1 MEAYLQQDATQ
12 SSGSILSA
20 IAVLGLILFLS
31 LEGLRPPAPKPITAS
46 ATEFSAERARE
57 ILYRLV
63 GDGIPH
69 PTGSPQNDVV
79 RGRVMD
85 EFSNL
90 GYQPAVQQGVAC
102 DEYGGCATVN
112 NVVARLE
119 GSEPGDSVLAA
130 AHYDSVAAGPGAF
143 DDGAGAATVLEC
155 ARAFKTLQQP
165 KHSIIFLVDDGEE
178 AGLLGA
184 RAFVA
189 QHPWAKDVR
198 VAVNVESRGT
208 TGPSLMFET
217 GDANEWALRAYA
229 LRARRP
235 ATSSIFYE
243 GYKRI
248 PNDTDFTIFKAA
260 GYQGVNFANIGGV
273 VHYHTPLDNF
283 ANANASTLQHQGDNA
298 LGSLEAF
305 ANQDISNPPRDS
317 AVYFDV
323 FGRWIFWWPAA
334 WALKI
339 AIFSALLLFV
349 EIAWLIYKKRL
360 SGSEFLWGL
369 FAWFVAMLAVGVLA
383 LALSFILRHA
393 GATASPWVA
402 HPSPAQISFWSLAI
416 LVVAL
421 LSIRFA
427 SRAGFL
433 GLWAGVWT
441 WWTVFGIAIAS
452 NYAAVG
458 YILQVTTCAA
468 AVVGLLLVFRP
479 QTSSRAATLAV
490 VVPLAIGATLG
501 FVPALLLYQA
511 FGNPAL
517 PGIALLVGL
526 LCTPMAPLCADRNRP
541 RGISVV
547 GLPALAG
554 IATVIA
560 VFAAIVAPVF
570 SAKSP
575 EHVNLEYVQEADS
588 GRSQWVVYPAS
599 GRLPESLG
607 LATNFRRQETGP
619 YPWIA
624 EPSFVVSAPHLDLPP
639 PTFTILELS
648 AATGKRMYRAL
659 LRSERGAPEAG
670 VLFPPDSGIE
680 SVSAENEA
688 LPPESEKL
696 RRRVNGW
703 YVFHF
708 SAMPAKGVELRFT
721 LPAGKAVEVYALD
734 TTYSLPLEGL
744 FLQKARPLT
753 AVPYGSGDRTII
765 SRRVELLP

>member
-1 MEAYLQQDATQ
+1 VQQDAAQ

-20 IAVLGLILFLS
+20 IAILALVLFLS
-31 LEGLRPPAPKPITAS
+31 VEGLRPPAPRPADAS
-46 ATEFSAERARE
+46 PTEFSAGRAQG

-85 EFSNL
+85 EFTKL
-90 GYQPAVQQGVAC
+90 GYQPAVQQGFAC

-112 NVVARLE
+112 NVVARLD
-119 GSEPGDSVLAA
+119 GSAPGDAVLAA

-143 DDGAGAATVLEC
+143 DDGAGAAAVLEC
-155 ARAFKTLQQP
+155 ARALKSLPQP

-184 RAFVA
+184 RVFVS
-189 QHPWAKDVR
+189 QHPWAKEVR
-198 VAVNVESRGT
+198 VAVNVDSRGT

-229 LRARRP
+229 SRARRP

-243 GYKRI
+243 AYKRI
-248 PNDTDFTIFKAA
+248 PNDTDFTVFKAA

-283 ANANASTLQHQGDNA
+283 ANADTSTLQHQGENA
-298 LGSLEAF
+298 LSSLEAF
-305 ANQDISNPPRDS
+305 ANQDISNPPRAS

-323 FGRWIFWWPAA
+323 FGRWVFWWPAP
-334 WALKI
+334 WTLKI
-339 AIFSALLLFV
+339 ALLSALLLFL
-349 EIAWLIYKKRL
+349 EIAWMIYKKRL
-360 SGSEFLWGL
+360 GGLEFIWGL
-369 FAWFVAMLAVGVLA
+369 IAWFVAMLAVGVLA
-383 LALSFILRHA
+383 LALSFILRHTS
-393 GATASPWVA
+393 ATASPWVA
-402 HPSPAQISFWSLAI
+402 HPIPGQISFWSLAI
-416 LVVAL
+416 VVVTL
-421 LSIRFA
+421 LSIQFA

-441 WWTVFGIAIAS
+441 WWAVFGIAIAS
-452 NYAAVG
+452 RYAAVG
-458 YILQVTTCAA
+458 YILQAATCAA
-468 AVVGLLLVFRP
+468 AFAGLLLVFRP
-479 QTSSRAATLAV
+479 QNSSRAATLAA
-490 VVPLAIGATLG
+490 VVPLAVGATLG
-501 FVPALLLYQA
+501 FVPALLLYQS

-526 LCTPMAPLCADRNRP
+526 LCTPIAPLCADRSRP
-541 RGISVV
+541 RGLPVV
-547 GLPALAG
+547 ALPTLAAA
-554 IATVIA
+554 ATVIA
-560 VFAAIVAPVF
+560 AFAAIVAPVF

-648 AATGKRMYRAL
+648 AAAGKRMYRAL
-659 LRSERGAPEAG
+659 LRSERGAPEAL

-680 SVSAENEA
+680 SITAQNE
-688 LPPESEKL
+688 PMQPESEKI
-696 RRRVNGW
+696 RREVNGW
-703 YVFHF
+703 YVFDF
-708 SAMPAKGVELRFT
+708 SAMSAKGVELGFT

-734 TTYSLPLEGL
+734 ATYSLPLEGL
-744 FLQKARPLT
+744 FLLKARPLT